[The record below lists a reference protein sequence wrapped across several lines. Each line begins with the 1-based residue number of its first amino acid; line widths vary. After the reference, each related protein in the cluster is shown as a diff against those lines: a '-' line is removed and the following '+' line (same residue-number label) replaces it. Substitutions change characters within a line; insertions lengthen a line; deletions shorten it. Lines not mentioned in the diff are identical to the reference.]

1 MSSASFNVAE
11 EARIYLGK
19 ISADL
24 DRTVAFWLKNSHDDK
39 NGGFFTCLTKDGKV
53 YDTSKFGWLQGRQI
67 WTYTQ
72 LYRRLERFRLPA
84 ILEAAIDGGKFLMEK
99 LKDTKS
105 HKVCFSA
112 NAQGE
117 PTKIQRTLFAEVFYV
132 MAMSGLAKVTNENI
146 YKREALEM
154 FKLIIHWAREDDS
167 DLGRPKLPSTGN
179 HQNLAVPMCILSL
192 VHELDDLD
200 IQESKLDMD
209 EIRSW
214 AVDRIKMHVQRQ
226 GTRILENVTQD
237 GQEIDG
243 FEGRKMVPGHAIE
256 CGWFLLKEA
265 QKMQS
270 HELTTLAI
278 QTFIERPYEYGW
290 DKNEEGFLYFV
301 DVDDLPPTNL
311 EWDMKLWWPHSEAM
325 IAFLMAFN
333 TAQNASHWER
343 FKEVTDYAY
352 EHFVDPD
359 QGEWFGYLNR
369 AGKVSS
375 SAKGGPYKGCF
386 HVPRA
391 LLICEEILTK
401 IVNDHEE

>member
-11 EARIYLGK
+11 EARVYLGK

-24 DRTVAFWLKNSHDDK
+24 DRTVDFWLKNSHDDK

-72 LYRRLERFRLPA
+72 LYQRLERFRKPA
-84 ILEAAIDGGKFLMEK
+84 LLEAAIDGGKFLMEK
-99 LKDTKS
+99 LKDSKS

-132 MAMSGLAKVTNENI
+132 MAMAGLAKVTNENI

-167 DLGRPKLPSTGN
+167 DLGRPKLPGTGS

-192 VHELDDLD
+192 VQELDDLD

-209 EIRSW
+209 EIRTW
-214 AVDRIKMHVQRQ
+214 AVERIKMHIQRE
-226 GTRILENVTQD
+226 GTRIFENVTQD

-265 QKMQS
+265 QKLQS
-270 HELTTLAI
+270 HELTNLAI
-278 QTFIERPYEYGW
+278 QAFIERPYEYGW
-290 DKNEEGFLYFV
+290 DKCHDGFLYFV

-311 EWDMKLWWPHSEAM
+311 EWDMKLWWPHNEAM
-325 IAFLMAFN
+325 IAFLMAYN
-333 TAQNASHWER
+333 TTQNAQHWER

-352 EHFVDPD
+352 DHFVDSD
-359 QGEWFGYLNR
+359 HGEWFGYLNR
-369 AGKVSS
+369 AGQVSS

-386 HVPRA
+386 HVARA
-391 LLICEEILTK
+391 LLICEEILAK
-401 IVNDHEE
+401 MVNDHEE